1 MKSADGLII
10 VVECGEGERR
20 GERERGRE
28 GFLSFFPV
36 PHRHTHTH
44 THSLT
49 CPPSGR
55 NPLWVRK
62 MILDSS

>member
-36 PHRHTHTH
+36 PHRHTHTL
-44 THSLT
+44 SYV
-49 CPPSGR
+49 PPLR
-55 NPLWVRK
+55 
-62 MILDSS
+62 